1 MFVMDP
7 VDASPPCRDPRDN
20 KFLAL
25 ALIADA
31 DAIISSDNDLLT
43 LHPWR
48 GIPILTPTLFL
59 AE

>member
-1 MFVMDP
+1 MPLRP
-7 VDASPPCRDPRDN
+7 VANPRDN

>member
-1 MFVMDP
+1 MR
-7 VDASPPCRDPRDN
+7 SPPCRDSRDN

-31 DAIISSDNDLLT
+31 DAIVSSDEDLLT

-48 GIPILTPTLFL
+48 GIPILTPTQFL
-59 AE
+59 AEYE